1 MRIYVSNFVQLF
13 CYVLHFIQK
22 SPLFQPQ
29 KKKDIVPV
37 LTQTAKIS
45 LFSKYLLF
53 FYLFCKIYHNLKAE
67 IVFSFIPS
75 RSEIF
80 LLLQALYM
88 LQIDLLQPLILLLV
102 VMLVRF
108 EY

>member
-1 MRIYVSNFVQLF
+1 MHMRIYVSNFVQLF
-13 CYVLHFIQK
+13 CYVFILYK
-22 SPLFQPQ
+22 NLPSFNHQ

-67 IVFSFIPS
+67 IIFRFIPS
-75 RSEIF
+75 R
-80 LLLQALYM
+80 
-88 LQIDLLQPLILLLV
+88 
-102 VMLVRF
+102 
-108 EY
+108 

>member
-53 FYLFCKIYHNLKAE
+53 FYPYGNDPEDSNIRIAPTLPPIEELKVATDLFVTCTKLVTVEK
-67 IVFSFIPS
+67 FL
-75 RSEIF
+75 SE
-80 LLLQALYM
+80 M
-88 LQIDLLQPLILLLV
+88 
-102 VMLVRF
+102 
-108 EY
+108 E

>member
-37 LTQTAKIS
+37 LTQTAKTS
-45 LFSKYLLF
+45 LF
-53 FYLFCKIYHNLKAE
+53 KIF
-67 IVFSFIPS
+67 V
-75 RSEIF
+75 
-80 LLLQALYM
+80 
-88 LQIDLLQPLILLLV
+88 ILLSILQN
-102 VMLVRF
+102 LSQLKSRNSF
-108 EY
+108 

>member
-1 MRIYVSNFVQLF
+1 MYPILYNFFVMF
-13 CYVLHFIQK
+13 FILSK
-22 SPLFQPQ
+22 NLPSFNHK

-75 RSEIF
+75 R
-80 LLLQALYM
+80 
-88 LQIDLLQPLILLLV
+88 
-102 VMLVRF
+102 
-108 EY
+108 

>member
-37 LTQTAKIS
+37 LTQTAKNIS
-45 LFSKYLLF
+45 LF
-53 FYLFCKIYHNLKAE
+53 KIF
-67 IVFSFIPS
+67 V
-75 RSEIF
+75 
-80 LLLQALYM
+80 
-88 LQIDLLQPLILLLV
+88 ILLSILQN
-102 VMLVRF
+102 LPQLKSRNSF
-108 EY
+108 